1 MEMVI
6 GWIVEQVGY
15 AGLYGGAGL
24 LVGWNLLAQPTFV
37 KSAYDKVVAYAKAK
51 LA

>member
-1 MEMVI
+1 MEMLI

-24 LVGWNLLAQPTFV
+24 LIGWNVLPQPAFV
-37 KSAYDKVVAYAKAK
+37 KRYYDKAVAYVNSKM
-51 LA
+51 

>member
-1 MEMVI
+1 MEMLI

-24 LVGWNLLAQPTFV
+24 LVGWNVLPQPAFV
-37 KSAYDKVVAYAKAK
+37 KGVYDKVVAKFK
-51 LA
+51 